1 MPPSRRPALVA
12 ALAAVLALTVPAGA
26 GASSWAT
33 TSTNWAGYAASRP
46 GVGFRHVSGTWVAP
60 AAHCGS
66 GTRRYSAAWLGLGGL
81 HTTSRALEQVGTEAD
96 CAGGKGYY
104 SAWYELVPAAP
115 VRLALTVRPGDTMSA
130 AVTVSGHLVKLFIAD
145 RTQGTSF
152 SKQLRVDQVDVSS
165 AEWIVEA
172 PSACVDNGGCRA
184 LPLADFGTTSFAN
197 AEDDERDRA
206 HRHDHGPRMVGGR
219 HQPVPPPAGP
229 ALLDPRRVGHRHA
242 GGPDAGRRWLRGQLS
257 GPRGRRARGAARDL
271 TAGGRRPVGIGRE
284 EDGRSA

>member
-12 ALAAVLALTVPAGA
+12 ALAALLALTAPAGA
-26 GASSWAT
+26 GASSWTT

-152 SKQLRVDQVDVSS
+152 SKQLRVDRVDVSS

-197 AEDDERDRA
+197 AGTTSATGHTGTITD
-206 HRHDHGPRMVGGR
+206 
-219 HQPVPPPAGP
+219 PAWW
-229 ALLDPRRVGHRHA
+229 AVAIR
-242 GGPDAGRRWLRGQLS
+242 LS
-257 GPRGRRARGAARDL
+257 GRAR
-271 TAGGRRPVGIGRE
+271 
-284 EDGRSA
+284 SSCW